1 MLASRFV
8 VARRRPGRSF
18 VQLLVVGSLVVVGVY
33 LAYVYGRAAISLK
46 FAAARV
52 ERDEVL
58 EQNDE
63 LGRENA
69 ELRERVAILERAGQ
83 IDRKAYEDV
92 DKYLL
97 DLQSEIFSLKEEVAF
112 YRGIVSSAG
121 GVGLSIQSFEV
132 EREGNSQAYRYRLV
146 LTQDMKSDKVVSGTV
161 DMSIAGVQDGLTKR
175 VSSDELRSGESRHIE
190 FEFKHFQKIE
200 GTFTLP
206 TGFSPHSVSVQ
217 LMDDGETVTERTFDW
232 SGPVS

>member
-1 MLASRFV
+1 MLDSGFV
-8 VARRRPGRSF
+8 VARRRPGRSL
-18 VQLLVVGSLVVVGVY
+18 VQLLIVSSLVVASVY
-33 LAYVYGRAAISLK
+33 LTYVYGRAAISLE
-46 FAAARV
+46 FAAAKM

-58 EQNDE
+58 KQNDQ
-63 LGRENA
+63 LDRENS

-92 DKYLL
+92 DQYLL

-121 GVGLSIQSFEV
+121 GAGLSIQSFEI
-132 EREGNSQAYRYRLV
+132 EREGNSQGYRYRLV

-175 VSSDELRSGESRHIE
+175 VSPDELRSGESHHIE

>member
-1 MLASRFV
+1 MLGSLFV
-8 VARRRPGRSF
+8 IARRRPGRAF
-18 VQLLVVGSLVVVGVY
+18 VQLLMVTSLVVVGVY
-33 LAYVYGRAAISLK
+33 LAYVYGRAAISIE
-46 FAAARV
+46 FAAARAK
-52 ERDEVL
+52 RDEVL
-58 EQNDE
+58 KLNDQF
-63 LGRENA
+63 GRENA
-69 ELRERVAILERAGQ
+69 ELRERVAILERAAQ

-92 DKYLL
+92 DEYLVE
-97 DLQSEIFSLKEEVAF
+97 LQSEVFSLKEEVAF
-112 YRGIVSSAG
+112 FRGIVSSSG
-121 GVGLSIQSFEV
+121 GTGLSIQSFEI
-132 EREGNSQAYRYRLV
+132 EREGSGLDYRYRLV

-175 VSSDELRSGESRHIE
+175 VSSDELRSGESHYIK

-217 LMDDGETVTERTFDW
+217 VMDDGEMVTERTFDW